1 MINDWFDSL
10 IIGNVE
16 RNNSSSFGDIIC
28 LLSSIDKKESKN
40 RNNLSLSFISSNFA
54 EIFVSMDSM

>member
-1 MINDWFDSL
+1 MSNGITRVL
-10 IIGNVE
+10 
-16 RNNSSSFGDIIC
+16 FGIIC
-28 LLSSIDKKESKN
+28 LLSSIDEKESKN